1 MLIETLTAIILS
13 CQIPDPYHKQNE
25 CIKETIRCVIN
36 APFLSSEPAA
46 LTKCILE
53 RE

>member
-13 CQIPDPYHKQNE
+13 CQTNSYHWQNE

-36 APFLSSEPAA
+36 APLLSSESTA
-46 LTKCILE
+46 LAKCILE
-53 RE
+53 R